1 MIRKKFLVA
10 FLILCV
16 LCNCACGQERPKQG
30 WQYDA
35 EVIPA
40 APETGYQIEECT
52 LEDMEQPAGIC
63 RFQDKI
69 VVSDKEK
76 HCLFVLNPDGELLEC
91 IGALGGGQVE
101 FMQPTGLT
109 VHDDRL
115 YVLDAGNDRIQILDG
130 DFEFVESIALGAL
143 VHKQGDHFYIDIAV
157 DGDGII
163 YVSTDSTGRLD
174 SFLYFV
180 EDGEVSHLETPF
192 VGYLAECDG
201 EVYAADT
208 MELFEEGGEE
218 IGQSGSNSLYK
229 VKDKKMEK
237 ISQLPNAMTPNDFCF
252 VKEELFMLSAAWGTL
267 VRMDK
272 DGENA
277 ESLFHLE
284 NINNGMYLAYI
295 DEKDVFYLSDIN
307 ENKLYRIYK

>member
-208 MELFEEGGEE
+208 MELFDYGRTDYGKGRCDCGVGCGGGCD
-218 IGQSGSNSLYK
+218 IY
-229 VKDKKMEK
+229 DKRRCVDDVTKAPHCGFWGGDRMYCTTKRK
-237 ISQLPNAMTPNDFCF
+237 IADC
-252 VKEELFMLSAAWGTL
+252 VKEL
-267 VRMDK
+267 VRK
-272 DGENA
+272 E
-277 ESLFHLE
+277 E
-284 NINNGMYLAYI
+284 
-295 DEKDVFYLSDIN
+295 
-307 ENKLYRIYK
+307 